1 MHADIA
7 IGGGNGDDLGKAFT
21 AMLSPGNSILDHL
34 EGVGRGLASSG
45 LTLPFL
51 AIPTTCGTGGEV
63 SKSAVISEV
72 GPQGY
77 KKSPRHDNFLPSA
90 VILDGSLLTLPI
102 GP

>member
-1 MHADIA
+1 MQASAYFFMTYHSVETDAVIA
-7 IGGGNGDDLGKAFT
+7 IGGGNVIDLGKALA
-21 AMLSPGNSILDHL
+21 AMLPHGNSI
-34 EGVGRGLASSG
+34 
-45 LTLPFL
+45 LPFL

-102 GP
+102 GH